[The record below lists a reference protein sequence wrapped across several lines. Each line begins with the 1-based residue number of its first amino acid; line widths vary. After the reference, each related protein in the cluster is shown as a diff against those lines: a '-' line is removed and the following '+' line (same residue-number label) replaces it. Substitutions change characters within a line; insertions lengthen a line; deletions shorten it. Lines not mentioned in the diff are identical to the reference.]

1 MADVRGKGI
10 ARLYL
15 TGGVPLL
22 AHRLGWMLTEIK
34 KGDEEAR
41 VMHNAVLSEVLD
53 LLNTT
58 EPGDTVTGAER
69 KFLGLMADY
78 LLFKRVKQKDI
89 EKLRRKRFLFRMADR
104 IMEAAHLK
112 GQ

>member
-15 TGGVPLL
+15 AGGVPLL

-34 KGDEEAR
+34 TDADR
-41 VMHNAVLSEVLD
+41 VMHNAVLSEVMD

-58 EPGDTVTGAER
+58 EPGDTVTEPER